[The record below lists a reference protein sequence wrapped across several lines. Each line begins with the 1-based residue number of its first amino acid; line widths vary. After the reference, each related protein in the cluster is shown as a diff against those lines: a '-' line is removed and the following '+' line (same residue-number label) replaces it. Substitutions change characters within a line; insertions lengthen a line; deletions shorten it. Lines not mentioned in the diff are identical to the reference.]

1 MIVSPALEALKEIW
15 KGDIFVVGGAV
26 RDSLLGYAP
35 TDVDLASPLTPDEV
49 EKLLKDTPFTTRRH
63 SPRLGT
69 LGISGMGEKF
79 EYTAFRSDSYPNDG
93 SHTPTLVRFGVDIS
107 EDALRRDFTVNSVY
121 YDLKCDKLVDPVG
134 GVADIERKIVR
145 TARPARE
152 VLKEDALRILRMAR
166 FCGKLGFEAD
176 AELMDTAREMRETLR
191 EIAPER
197 VRDELKGIL
206 LADVSNALPDAHV
219 RAFSLMT
226 DIGATRVVLPE
237 VAKCVGVKQNP
248 VWHKYDVYEHMLKT
262 FGAIAPRTETRLAAI
277 LHDIGK
283 PAAGYTKGVTRE
295 HPEFGAWLARE
306 RLTALRFPQK
316 TVDRVSTLIR
326 LHMFDL
332 KGDVTEKEER
342 IFILEHAD
350 CIADL
355 IALKNADRIGSGLR
369 DDPSPAAVR
378 LSETFAAMK
387 KEGVAFK
394 IADLKAGGAD
404 TLALPAETRGYALRA
419 LLKENAWN
427 ARVRTEEGAKEFI
440 MRFPASND

>member
-121 YDLKCDKLVDPVG
+121 YDLKRDKLVDPVG

-176 AELMDTAREMRETLR
+176 AELMDTAR
-191 EIAPER
+191 
-197 VRDELKGIL
+197 D
-206 LADVSNALPDAHV
+206 S
-219 RAFSLMT
+219 
-226 DIGATRVVLPE
+226 
-237 VAKCVGVKQNP
+237 VARIK
-248 VWHKYDVYEHMLKT
+248 
-262 FGAIAPRTETRLAAI
+262 A
-277 LHDIGK
+277 
-283 PAAGYTKGVTRE
+283 
-295 HPEFGAWLARE
+295 
-306 RLTALRFPQK
+306 
-316 TVDRVSTLIR
+316 ST
-326 LHMFDL
+326 
-332 KGDVTEKEER
+332 
-342 IFILEHAD
+342 
-350 CIADL
+350 
-355 IALKNADRIGSGLR
+355 
-369 DDPSPAAVR
+369 
-378 LSETFAAMK
+378 
-387 KEGVAFK
+387 
-394 IADLKAGGAD
+394 
-404 TLALPAETRGYALRA
+404 
-419 LLKENAWN
+419 
-427 ARVRTEEGAKEFI
+427 
-440 MRFPASND
+440 